1 MSLLTNEIEKIKKGL
16 KESLSDDRIF
26 SYVILRNFWFD
37 LDQLYDYTDYVTD
50 SKDDGGIDFVF
61 FDDENQKVIIGQSKY
76 TETLDANTVLAEINK
91 MSATI
96 ENFKKGHTG
105 NYNSKVK
112 AILQN
117 ALDRLPDESYE
128 NIDYYLYTSSSIN
141 EQNIYKKIK
150 NNIDEKLYD
159 RINLVSVEMIER
171 KIEENITDLQTV
183 NYEKIR
189 IDNANN
195 CLKYETEKTK
205 GVLVNLSSIS
215 LISLYNK
222 YASKGLFDLNI
233 RKYINNKTVDAG
245 INNTLDNDRP
255 EFWFLNNGIIIAC
268 DSFDIDGNTINLE
281 KFSIVNGGQT
291 TYLIGNYKGTNSNE
305 FYIPCKIVCSKDPK
319 YTLKFYSKIAE
330 ATNSQKP
337 IFQRDIKSNSNEMKR
352 LQTMLEDNDIY
363 LEIKR
368 GKVTTKKKYDYKIKN
383 DELAQLIMSFVY
395 QKPGTARSGKKEIF
409 ENPAYYNQ
417 IFMQN
422 YDKDPCR
429 KAFIIDLIKLN
440 YRYNQLS
447 NKIIEGLDPSEKEV
461 FKNAKQML
469 FGILGALYRILNQDL
484 SSQNLI
490 NDISIIRGQ
499 TFVYNSFIS
508 NYHGDDLD
516 EKIINLITIIVQC
529 LTENYVEC
537 ANRNECS
544 SVSNFFKTDKKY
556 QENILLNFIKDYD
569 RKKSTQREINETAIF
584 LRR

>member
-1 MSLLTNEIEKIKKGL
+1 
-16 KESLSDDRIF
+16 
-26 SYVILRNFWFD
+26 
-37 LDQLYDYTDYVTD
+37 
-50 SKDDGGIDFVF
+50 
-61 FDDENQKVIIGQSKY
+61 
-76 TETLDANTVLAEINK
+76 
-91 MSATI
+91 
-96 ENFKKGHTG
+96 
-105 NYNSKVK
+105 
-112 AILQN
+112 
-117 ALDRLPDESYE
+117 
-128 NIDYYLYTSSSIN
+128 
-141 EQNIYKKIK
+141 
-150 NNIDEKLYD
+150 
-159 RINLVSVEMIER
+159 MIER

-383 DELAQLIMSFVY
+383 DELAQLSMSFVY

-569 RKKSTQREINETAIF
+569 RKKSTQREINENAIF

>member
-1 MSLLTNEIEKIKKGL
+1 M
-16 KESLSDDRIF
+16 
-26 SYVILRNFWFD
+26 
-37 LDQLYDYTDYVTD
+37 
-50 SKDDGGIDFVF
+50 
-61 FDDENQKVIIGQSKY
+61 
-76 TETLDANTVLAEINK
+76 
-91 MSATI
+91 
-96 ENFKKGHTG
+96 
-105 NYNSKVK
+105 
-112 AILQN
+112 
-117 ALDRLPDESYE
+117 
-128 NIDYYLYTSSSIN
+128 
-141 EQNIYKKIK
+141 
-150 NNIDEKLYD
+150 
-159 RINLVSVEMIER
+159 
-171 KIEENITDLQTV
+171 
-183 NYEKIR
+183 
-189 IDNANN
+189 
-195 CLKYETEKTK
+195 
-205 GVLVNLSSIS
+205 
-215 LISLYNK
+215 
-222 YASKGLFDLNI
+222 
-233 RKYINNKTVDAG
+233 
-245 INNTLDNDRP
+245 
-255 EFWFLNNGIIIAC
+255 
-268 DSFDIDGNTINLE
+268 
-281 KFSIVNGGQT
+281 
-291 TYLIGNYKGTNSNE
+291 
-305 FYIPCKIVCSKDPK
+305 
-319 YTLKFYSKIAE
+319 KFYSKIAE

-544 SVSNFFKTDKKY
+544 SVSNFEKLSIVVD
-556 QENILLNFIKDYD
+556 
-569 RKKSTQREINETAIF
+569 
-584 LRR
+584 

>member
-1 MSLLTNEIEKIKKGL
+1 MSLLTNEIEKIKKSITNTL
-16 KESLSDDRIF
+16 PDDRIF
-26 SYVILRNFWFD
+26 SYVILKNFWFEQ
-37 LDQLYDYTDYVTD
+37 DQVSDFEDFVTD
-50 SKDDGGIDFVF
+50 SKDDGGIDFVY
-61 FDDENQKVIIGQSKY
+61 FDDENQRVIIGQSKY
-76 TETLDANTVLAEINK
+76 TSSLEANTVLAEINK
-91 MSATI
+91 MSSTI

-112 AILQN
+112 TILQN
-117 ALDRLPDESYE
+117 ALDRLPDDSTE
-128 NIDYYLYTSSSIN
+128 NIDYYIYTSSTIN

-150 NNIDEKLYD
+150 NNIDERIYD
-159 RINLVSVEMIER
+159 RINLVSVESIER
-171 KIEENITDLQTV
+171 KIEENITEIQTV
-183 NYEKIR
+183 NYEKMK

-195 CLKYETEKTK
+195 CLRYETEKTK

-222 YASKGLFDLNI
+222 YAAKGLFDLNI
-233 RKYINNKTVDAG
+233 RKYINN
-245 INNTLDNDRP
+245 TLDKDRP

-291 TYLIGNYKGTNSNE
+291 TYLIGNYKGANSNE
-305 FYIPCKIVCSKDPK
+305 FFIPCKIVCSKDPK
-319 YTLKFYSKIAE
+319 YTLQFYSKIAE

-352 LQTMLEDNDIY
+352 LQTMLDDNNIY

-368 GKVTTKKKYDYKIKN
+368 GKITSKKKYEYKIKN

-422 YDKDPCR
+422 YDKDPDR
-429 KAFIIDLIKLN
+429 KQFIIDLIKMN
-440 YRYNQLS
+440 YRYIQLS
-447 NKIIEGLDPSEKEV
+447 NKIIEGLDPGEKEV

-469 FGILGALYRILNQDL
+469 FGILGALYRIINSDL
-484 SSQNLI
+484 TPQNLI
-490 NDISIIRGQ
+490 NDISIIRSQ
-499 TFVYNSFIS
+499 TFVYDSFIS
-508 NYHGDDLD
+508 NYCADDLD
-516 EKIINLITIIVQC
+516 EKFINLITIIVQC
-529 LTENYVEC
+529 LTENYIEC

-556 QENILLNFIKDYD
+556 QENILLNFIKDFD
-569 RKKSTQREINETAIF
+569 RKKTTQREINENAIF
-584 LRR
+584 LKR